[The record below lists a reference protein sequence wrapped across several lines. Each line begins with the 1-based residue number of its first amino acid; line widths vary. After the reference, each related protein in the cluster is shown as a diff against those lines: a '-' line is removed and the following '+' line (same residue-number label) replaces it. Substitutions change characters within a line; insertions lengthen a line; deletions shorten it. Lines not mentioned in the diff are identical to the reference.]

1 MLMTLGLGCI
11 PHSYAVG
18 FENVRRVGHNP
29 IPWVQIF
36 CHRAVVKERRV
47 REILET
53 NLLNDVHA
61 CYQEQKHLL
70 FICTMYFSR
79 GMRGFKVVRLFW
91 SLVNTLFCKI

>member
-1 MLMTLGLGCI
+1 MLMTLDPGCI
-11 PHSYAVG
+11 PHSYAED

-29 IPWVQIF
+29 TPWVQIF
-36 CHRAVVKERRV
+36 CCRAAMKEKRV

-53 NLLNDVHA
+53 SLLNNVHA

-70 FICTMYFSR
+70 FIYTMYFST
-79 GMRGFKVVRLFW
+79 GVRGFEVVRPFW